1 LAANATSHGKRRS
14 RTSERTS
21 TVVVVESIVAEAV
34 VVVVVEAI
42 VVEAIVVEAI
52 VVVVVVGA
60 VVAVDELLAN
70 PGVEPWGSA
79 CMVAEL
85 FVREAL

>member
-21 TVVVVESIVAEAV
+21 TVVVVVESIVAEAV
-34 VVVVVEAI
+34 VV